1 MWKRFIVTVG
11 ALAVLSGCSDSQGAT
26 GPTGPTGP
34 AGAPGPTGPTGST
47 GAVGA
52 SGAIG
57 PTGATGA
64 QGPQGP
70 SGLTGPQGPAGAVGP
85 AGAPGLVW
93 RGDWNSSTAYT
104 TGDAVARL
112 GSSYVAITPSVNA
125 APPDPSK
132 WGLLA
137 SQGVE
142 GATGPAGQAGPTG
155 PVGPQGDIGPQGPT
169 GPQGDIGPQGLAGP
183 QGVAGPQGPVGA
195 TGAQGLQGIQGPQG
209 VKGLTWLG
217 VWNSNATYAPDD
229 AVVYLGSSYVAV
241 SPTVGVIPDVG
252 GWDLLASKGDQ
263 GPQGLQGDP
272 GVQGP
277 QGPVG
282 PQGDIGPQGPT
293 GPQGDIGPQGLVGAT
308 GAQGIQGPA
317 GPTGPQGPAGS
328 SGVAGVWDVSASD
341 LTFATGPTSY
351 VCATAGYTA
360 GANETAIIVSRA
372 GCIVSGGQML
382 TVRAGYRVGTD
393 APLGPAIGQQGS
405 TGNRSVASVGT
416 GTLALVQGTTYV
428 FSTAVD
434 VTATPLTGTCAC
446 QTVVQVVRQ

>member
-1 MWKRFIVTVG
+1 MLKRIIVTVG

-155 PVGPQGDIGPQGPT
+155 PV
-169 GPQGDIGPQGLAGP
+169 
-183 QGVAGPQGPVGA
+183 
-195 TGAQGLQGIQGPQG
+195 
-209 VKGLTWLG
+209 
-217 VWNSNATYAPDD
+217 
-229 AVVYLGSSYVAV
+229 
-241 SPTVGVIPDVG
+241 
-252 GWDLLASKGDQ
+252 
-263 GPQGLQGDP
+263 
-272 GVQGP
+272 
-277 QGPVG
+277 
-282 PQGDIGPQGPT
+282 